1 MARRK
6 RSIFE
11 RLQQGLLTR
20 NERRKL
26 AHKVAGSDPGLS
38 IVHPHAAGIDVG
50 NGSHF
55 VAVPP
60 DRDEN
65 PVREFGCWT
74 AALQQMAQWLVACR
88 IDTVAMQSTGVYWI
102 ALYDILVQHGLRV
115 VLVNARDTKMCRDA
129 KRTCRNVN
137 G

>member
-20 NERRKL
+20 SERRKL

-60 DRDEN
+60 DRL
-65 PVREFGCWT
+65 RSATRTT
-74 AALQQMAQWLVACR
+74 ASFTERPARATPAANSPLRTSAARCS
-88 IDTVAMQSTGVYWI
+88 AMLLGRS
-102 ALYDILVQHGLRV
+102 AS
-115 VLVNARDTKMCRDA
+115 
-129 KRTCRNVN
+129 
-137 G
+137 